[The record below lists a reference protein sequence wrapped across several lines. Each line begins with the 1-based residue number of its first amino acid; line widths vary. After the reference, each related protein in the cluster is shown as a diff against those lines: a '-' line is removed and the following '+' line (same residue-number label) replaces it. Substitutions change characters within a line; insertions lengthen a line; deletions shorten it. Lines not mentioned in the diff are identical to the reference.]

1 MKVSEFIEKLKETLE
16 LEDEELNEDT
26 NLKDLEEYDS
36 LSVLSIIAMIDEN
49 FGKQLSAQQFSD
61 VTTVKSLIEKIGVE
75 NFESSF
81 FFNW

>member
-1 MKVSEFIEKLKETLE
+1 MKVNEFIEKLKETLE

-61 VTTVKSLIEKIGVE
+61 VTTVTSLIEKIGVE
-75 NFESSF
+75 NFE
-81 FFNW
+81 

>member
-75 NFESSF
+75 NFE
-81 FFNW
+81 

>member
-1 MKVSEFIEKLKETLE
+1 MKVNEFIEKLKETLE
-16 LEDEELNEDT
+16 LEDEKLNEDT

-75 NFESSF
+75 NFE
-81 FFNW
+81 

>member
-16 LEDEELNEDT
+16 LENEELNEDT

-75 NFESSF
+75 NFE
-81 FFNW
+81 

>member
-1 MKVSEFIEKLKETLE
+1 MKVNEFIEKLKETLE

-75 NFESSF
+75 NFE
-81 FFNW
+81 